1 MEQTY
6 QDKPVYLTQRELARR
21 WRVTG
26 GTIINWRKR
35 GFLPYLKLPG
45 SVKLL
50 YPMQSVLDIEQ
61 KFHKPAKEVISQKN
75 SSENKV
81 ENNKV
86 TATLKKEWSI

>member
-6 QDKPVYLTQRELARR
+6 LDNPVYLTQRELARR

-50 YPMQSVLDIEQ
+50 YPLRSVLDIEQ
-61 KFHKPAKEVISQKN
+61 KFHKPAKEVISKKT

-81 ENNKV
+81 EKNEF
-86 TATLKKEWSI
+86 TATCYRPP